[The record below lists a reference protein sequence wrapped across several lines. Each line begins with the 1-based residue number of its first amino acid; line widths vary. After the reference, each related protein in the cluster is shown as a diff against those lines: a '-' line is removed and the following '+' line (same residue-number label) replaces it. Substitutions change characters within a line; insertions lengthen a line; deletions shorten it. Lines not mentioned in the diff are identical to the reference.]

1 MPGKLGS
8 ASARDSP
15 PSLRREATS
24 SCVHSAMA
32 SKEETSLAQSISVL
46 SSVLRAS
53 SARAELALRSLAP
66 EIIVRTE
73 SPMALPQCNR
83 RKKVVVS
90 QTFGLC
96 LGCSCRV

>member
-1 MPGKLGS
+1 MPGKLGT

-32 SKEETSLAQSISVL
+32 SKEE
-46 SSVLRAS
+46 
-53 SARAELALRSLAP
+53 LAP
-66 EIIVRTE
+66 EIIARTE
-73 SPMALPQCNR
+73 TPMALPQCNR
-83 RKKVVVS
+83 RKKAVVS

-96 LGCSCRV
+96 S